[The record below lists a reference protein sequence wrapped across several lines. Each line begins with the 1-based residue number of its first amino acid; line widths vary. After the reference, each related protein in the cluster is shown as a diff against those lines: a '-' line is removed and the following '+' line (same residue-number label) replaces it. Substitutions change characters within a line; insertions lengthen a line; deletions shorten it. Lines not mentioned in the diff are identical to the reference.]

1 MFAGSRELRLG
12 LSVLSCGWPDTCQSR
27 SLECCS
33 QIVHAEVPSSV
44 SRAQLSA
51 LDLLSSQDW
60 RVHAADTDAPP
71 VACPTAPLCVVFINL
86 LSPFPTTQ
94 VVSWHAGATP
104 AP

>member
-1 MFAGSRELRLG
+1 M
-12 LSVLSCGWPDTCQSR
+12 
-27 SLECCS
+27 ECCS

-44 SRAQLSA
+44 SLAQLSA

-60 RVHAADTDAPP
+60 RVQAADTAAAPP
-71 VACPTAPLCVVFINL
+71 VAYPTAPLCVVFMNL